1 VATKIER
8 KMVRLLPEL
17 IQVILPVMLFPA
29 LVGLEVGVIVVL
41 LGLGGV
47 TLGVGV
53 IMGVIARSSI

>member
-1 VATKIER
+1 MATKIER